1 MEPAE
6 AQILEDIVQ
15 RRAAGVDLT
24 PCERE
29 QLYLIARGAMARSV
43 AESAGISYEAVRCRR
58 SRLFRALGVSGSSEL
73 VSQLLGLSLQRL
85 TDRGSLGDRA
95 AA

>member
-1 MEPAE
+1 MEAAE
-6 AQILEDIVQ
+6 SLILEDILQ
-15 RRAAGVDLT
+15 RRAAGVELT
-24 PCERE
+24 PSERE
-29 QLYLIARGAMARSV
+29 QLSLIARGAMARSV

-73 VSQLLGLSLQRL
+73 VAQLLGMSLQRL
-85 TDRGSLGDRA
+85 HDRGVLGDRA

>member
-1 MEPAE
+1 MEAAE

-43 AESAGISYEAVRCRR
+43 AETAGISYEAVRCRR

-73 VSQLLGLSLQRL
+73 VAQLLGLTLQRL
-85 TDRGSLGDRA
+85 REGDSVGDRVA
-95 AA
+95 A